1 MATIQQIADRAGVSR
16 GTVDRA
22 LNERGRINPDVA
34 ERIRRIADEMGYVP
48 SRSRYNRQVKKQAK
62 IGVLTQLAKTSFMN
76 EIQRGIEEAGRELAD
91 YGTRLI
97 LREVLTVDEKEQL
110 AAIRSLVR
118 ENIDGL
124 ALMPVDCERVRT
136 EINRLVETLNIPV
149 VTFNS
154 DIVGTKRTCFVGM
167 DNTRSGYVTAGLMGM
182 LTRGCGKVLII
193 TGFFSNFANSAR
205 VDGFL
210 KVLKRDYPAL
220 ELAGVHASFDE
231 VLEVENIITKSMLD
245 VSGITG
251 IYVASGGQEG
261 IARAFGH
268 LKLEKRPH
276 VVIYDKTPEN
286 IALLK
291 ENMADFLIDQ
301 EGFYQGYHTPR
312 VLANMIIKNQY
323 PEREYLYTDIKIMT
337 KFNIL

>member
-22 LNERGRINPDVA
+22 LNQRGRVNPEVA
-34 ERIRRIADEMGYVP
+34 ERIRRIADELGYIP
-48 SRSRYNRQVKKQAK
+48 RRNRHSRQVKKQAK
-62 IGVLTQLAKTSFMN
+62 IGILTQLARTSFMN
-76 EIQRGIEEAGRELAD
+76 EIQRGIEDVGRELAD
-91 YGTRLI
+91 FSVELVR
-97 LREVLTVDEKEQL
+97 REVLTVDEKEQL

-124 ALMPVDCERVRT
+124 ALMPVDCERVRN
-136 EINRLVETLNIPV
+136 EINQLVETLNIPV

-167 DNTRSGYVTAGLMGM
+167 DNTRSGYVAAGLMGM
-182 LTRGCGKVLII
+182 ITRGYGKVLII
-193 TGFFSNFANSAR
+193 TGFFSNYANSAR

-231 VLEVENIITKSMLD
+231 VLEVETIITRSMLD
-245 VSGITG
+245 VAGITG

-261 IARAFGH
+261 ITRAFGH
-268 LKLEKRPH
+268 LKLEKRPC
-276 VVIYDKTPEN
+276 VIIHDKTPEN
-286 IALLK
+286 ISLLK
-291 ENMADFLIDQ
+291 ENQADFLIDQ
-301 EGFYQGYHTPR
+301 EGYYQGYQAPR
-312 VLANMIIKNQY
+312 VLANIIMKNQY
-323 PEREYLYTDIKIMT
+323 PRQEYLYTDIKIMT
-337 KFNIL
+337 KFNIR